1 MKSGWLFFIA
11 AALILSWSVAA
22 FGQAALQCGDN
33 VNYAFPIPEF
43 PFSDN
48 GTTVGYIN
56 DYSYCGSDNAPDVV
70 YGYQAFYDTP
80 LMISLCNG
88 SDFDTK
94 LYVFEDTP
102 GNTVACNDDY
112 CGYQSQISCMMIHGG
127 HTYYFIVD
135 GYGTESGAY
144 YIDFSFPMLPPP
156 ISGTVTESG
165 NGPISGA
172 TVRVLQNDTPVW
184 EDTTQD
190 DGWYMVIYLSFGTYT
205 VEASKQG
212 FYTQTSAPFSI
223 GECDGEVVGGAH
235 HVGGDVHRQRG
246 HDRREH
252 RGAGSRLNLHV
263 RLSGL
268 RVCQDGQYLDHR
280 DCSYHP
286 EQRLAIAVVLSRPAG
301 SGRTR

>member
-94 LYVFEDTP
+94 LYVYAGTCTP
-102 GNTVACNDDY
+102 GGLVGCNDEA
-112 CGYQSQISCMMIHGG
+112 CPGHTSQILNLPLSAGTI
-127 HTYYFIVD
+127 YYIVVD
-135 GYGTESGAY
+135 GYNGAAGSYSGKRLLAGAY
-144 YIDFSFPMLPPP
+144 W
-156 ISGTVTESG
+156 SGVTRS
-165 NGPISGA
+165 
-172 TVRVLQNDTPVW
+172 
-184 EDTTQD
+184 TT
-190 DGWYMVIYLSFGTYT
+190 G
-205 VEASKQG
+205 
-212 FYTQTSAPFSI
+212 
-223 GECDGEVVGGAH
+223 
-235 HVGGDVHRQRG
+235 
-246 HDRREH
+246 
-252 RGAGSRLNLHV
+252 GAGSCFVKGATDSVSN
-263 RLSGL
+263 
-268 RVCQDGQYLDHR
+268 
-280 DCSYHP
+280 CSNGS
-286 EQRLAIAVVLSRPAG
+286 QGAFVGPANYDYDVNP
-301 SGRTR
+301 